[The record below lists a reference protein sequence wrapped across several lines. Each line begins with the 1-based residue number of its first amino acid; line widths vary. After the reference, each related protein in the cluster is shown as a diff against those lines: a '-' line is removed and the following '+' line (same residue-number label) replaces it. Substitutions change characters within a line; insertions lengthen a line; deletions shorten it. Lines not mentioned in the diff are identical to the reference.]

1 MQNSIKQKVYVCF
14 FLPLSIFMFL
24 SYFNTCPEIDPESPE
39 INLPFYTKGIKLEV
53 GPDLVLLLVSQCIR
67 LPKTE
72 NWTFSNKVKI
82 PGLIRKPV
90 ALSTHTHMAPTCWN
104 IKADA
109 LCRKAWPLQF
119 SGSSSLII
127 SLDTEANYQSPF
139 TIIMYQIIFLVAR
152 KLLSV
157 LTPLSKARIWM
168 LDL

>member
-1 MQNSIKQKVYVCF
+1 M
-14 FLPLSIFMFL
+14 FLPASIYLYVSFL
-24 SYFNTCPEIDPESPE
+24 NYFNTCPEIDPESPE

-53 GPDLVLLLVSQCIR
+53 GPDLVLLLVSQCVR

-90 ALSTHTHMAPTCWN
+90 ALSKHTHMAPTCWN

-119 SGSSSLII
+119 SGSSSLLII
-127 SLDTEANYQSPF
+127 SLDTEAKYESPF
-139 TIIMYQIIFLVAR
+139 TIKMYQIIFLVAR

-157 LTPLSKARIWM
+157 LTPLSKARIRT

>member
-1 MQNSIKQKVYVCF
+1 M
-14 FLPLSIFMFL
+14 FLPASIYLYVSFL
-24 SYFNTCPEIDPESPE
+24 TYFNTCPEIDPESPE

-119 SGSSSLII
+119 SGSSSLLII
-127 SLDTEANYQSPF
+127 SLDTEAKYQSPF

-157 LTPLSKARIWM
+157 LMPLSKARIRM